1 MADTSARGRR
11 AGSGGGRLLVLALL
25 SLLTSGTS
33 GCATKGDLRDVQTDL
48 RSVDA
53 RLGSLVEEIERQN
66 RMSLDTLSQQRSQIV
81 DFQGTVMNQLQE
93 IRRELSEI
101 RNLTGA
107 NASRIGQIDDQL
119 AEIRYAMRT
128 GAPVG
133 RGGTSGARG
142 GETGAGGEVGSGD
155 SGPAR
160 EVYDSS
166 QRQFNMGNWSAA
178 RNGFQ
183 MLVDQYPNTEY
194 GPLARFRLGQIAVQ
208 EERYQ
213 EAVSLYQEVREF
225 HPDSPEAPRALFGIG
240 VVYLDHLED
249 EERGR
254 EALQRFV
261 ATYSGHELADLARE
275 RLSGDGGRPS

>member
-1 MADTSARGRR
+1 MADTSARAPRDR
-11 AGSGGGRLLVLALL
+11 SGGGRLLLLALL
-25 SLLTSGTS
+25 SLLAS

-48 RSVDA
+48 RSVNG
-53 RLGSLVEEIERQN
+53 RLEVLLEQIERQN

-128 GAPVG
+128 GAPIG
-133 RGGTSGARG
+133 RGGTPGARG
-142 GETGAGGEVGSGD
+142 GEAGAGEAGSGD

-213 EAVSLYQEVREF
+213 EAISLYQEVREF

>member
-81 DFQGTVMNQLQE
+81 DFQGTVMNQLRE
-93 IRRELSEI
+93 ILDELSRI
-101 RNLTGA
+101 QSLTGA
-107 NASRIGQIDDQL
+107 NATAIGQIEDQL

-128 GAPVG
+128 GSAIG
-133 RGGTSGARG
+133 RGGTTEAG
-142 GETGAGGEVGSGD
+142 GEDVGPGGAGGEGD
-155 SGPAR
+155 AGPAR
-160 EVYDSS
+160 DAYESS

-178 RNGFQ
+178 RSGFQ
-183 MLVDQYPNTEY
+183 MIVDQYSNTEY
-194 GPLARFRLGQIAVQ
+194 APLALYRLGQIAVEQ
-208 EERYQ
+208 ERYE
-213 EAVSLYQEVREF
+213 EAISLYAELREF
-225 HPDSPEAPRALFGIG
+225 YPTSPEAPRALYGIG
-240 VVYLDHLED
+240 VVYLDHLDD

-261 ATYSGHELADLARE
+261 NSYSGHELADLARE
-275 RLSGDGGRPS
+275 RLRGGGSAPL